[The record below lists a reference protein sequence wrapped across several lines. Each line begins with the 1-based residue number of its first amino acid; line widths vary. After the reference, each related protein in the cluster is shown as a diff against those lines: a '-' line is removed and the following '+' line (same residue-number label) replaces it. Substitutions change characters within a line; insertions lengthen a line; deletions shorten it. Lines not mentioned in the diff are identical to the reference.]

1 MAQRTASEAR
11 LCRLQYAVGRVET
24 CPEER
29 CPFWEPGG
37 AVLEGRCVFERLG
50 ASDNPELASRL
61 LRIRKTLESA
71 RTNEEDEGAW
81 RLFYRLLN
89 EGTDLERPHELHR

>member
-1 MAQRTASEAR
+1 MAPPTALEAR

-37 AVLEGRCVFERLG
+37 AVLEGRCVSERLG
-50 ASDNPELASRL
+50 ASGNPDLAAWL
-61 LRIRKTLESA
+61 LRIRKTLESE
-71 RTNEEDEGAW
+71 RTREEDAGAR

-89 EGTDLERPHELHR
+89 EGEDQ

>member
-1 MAQRTASEAR
+1 MSPPTASEPR
-11 LCRLQYAVGRVET
+11 ICRLQYAVGRVET

-37 AVLEGRCVFERLG
+37 AVLEGRCTFERLDT
-50 ASDNPELASRL
+50 SHNSELADWL
-61 LRIRKTLESA
+61 LRIRNRLDSA
-71 RTNEEDEGAW
+71 RGRDEEEAR

-89 EGTDLERPHELHR
+89 EGQGE